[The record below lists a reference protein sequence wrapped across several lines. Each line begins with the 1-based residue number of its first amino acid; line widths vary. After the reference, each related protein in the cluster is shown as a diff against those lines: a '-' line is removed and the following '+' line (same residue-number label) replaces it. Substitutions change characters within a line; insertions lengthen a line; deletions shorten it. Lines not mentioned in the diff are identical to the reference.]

1 MKLIHNECCLCL
13 VCGVRPQDVLELH
26 DSAWP
31 MGPYPTA
38 REPAHAGL
46 APRSSLH
53 LRLALVLSLQPVYPI
68 FGLGIWDTLLE
79 CTPWKATVSLLLLMG
94 ENVSPNVGEGVH
106 GTEMWK
112 EPHDWNAVYRA
123 KCLVLW
129 FGVSWPGTPLGSS
142 HLYSTGIEHCQC
154 LSAGA
159 SKDPDNSTDWMAW
172 IEASRDRDSPSF
184 WSLILHLAEPTFLCF
199 CQPQEDKSNS

>member
-1 MKLIHNECCLCL
+1 MN
-13 VCGVRPQDVLELH
+13 VA
-26 DSAWP
+26 SAWSMASDHRMFLSFTIVP
-31 MGPYPTA
+31 DPWDPIQQLGSLLMLAWPQGPASTWDWPWSYHFSVSTP
-38 REPAHAGL
+38 
-46 APRSSLH
+46 
-53 LRLALVLSLQPVYPI
+53 
-68 FGLGIWDTLLE
+68 FLGWAYRTLLE

-94 ENVSPNVGEGVH
+94 ENESPNVGEGVH

-142 HLYSTGIEHCQC
+142 HLYSTGVEHCQC

-184 WSLILHLAEPTFLCF
+184 WSLVLHLAEPTFLCF
-199 CQPQEDKSNS
+199 CQPQEDKSSS